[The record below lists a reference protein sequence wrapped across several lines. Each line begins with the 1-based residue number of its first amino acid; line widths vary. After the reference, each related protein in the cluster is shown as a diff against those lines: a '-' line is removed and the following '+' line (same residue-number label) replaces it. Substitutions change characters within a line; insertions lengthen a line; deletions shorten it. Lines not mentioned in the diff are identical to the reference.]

1 MAFFD
6 SSMPKK
12 ELIVQHFQLKEED
25 FHIKN
30 NRESKI
36 SNWKKLEHRKKKRLK
51 NWCFSAPVRDGRFQS
66 LKKNI
71 AIIKKKLII
80 KA

>member
-12 ELIVQHFQLKEED
+12 ELIVQHFQFKEED

-30 NRESKI
+30 NRESK
-36 SNWKKLEHRKKKRLK
+36 H
-51 NWCFSAPVRDGRFQS
+51 F
-66 LKKNI
+66 
-71 AIIKKKLII
+71 
-80 KA
+80 